1 LSLSADDPQGQA
13 RLKGFVL
20 GLQQLGWIDG
30 RNLRIDIRWS
40 AGDADRSRRYAAE
53 LFALAPDVLVASG
66 GSVVGSLIKVTST
79 VPIVF
84 TLTPDPVGAGF
95 VASLAR
101 PGGNATGFTQVEY
114 GMSAKF
120 LELLKEIAPRVM
132 RAAVL
137 RDPTIPQGIGQF
149 AVIQSVAPS
158 LKIEV
163 TPIDIRDAGELER
176 AVTTFAHP
184 SNGGLVVPGSGTD
197 HHACAPT

>member
-1 LSLSADDPQGQA
+1 MKRRELITLLGGTAVAWPFAVRAQEPEPVRRIGVLLSLSADDPQGQA
-13 RLKGFVL
+13 RLKAFVL

-40 AGDADRSRRYAAE
+40 AGDSDRSRRYAAE
-53 LFALAPDVLVASG
+53 LFALAPDVLLASG
-66 GSVVGSLIKVTST
+66 GSVVSSLLQVTRT

-120 LELLKEIAPRVM
+120 LELLKEVAPRVM

-137 RDPTIPQGIGQF
+137 RDPTIP
-149 AVIQSVAPS
+149 
-158 LKIEV
+158 
-163 TPIDIRDAGELER
+163 
-176 AVTTFAHP
+176 
-184 SNGGLVVPGSGTD
+184 
-197 HHACAPT
+197 